1 MGGGGGERPGREDT
15 MVTKRLIQRTL
26 TGTTVEIKCQCGSV
40 YNSLRGLNLHQVST
54 KCGSGKKQR
63 NRTVLTDETK
73 KDHIQEEHH
82 SAEDLLKLL
91 RFEEEQVI

>member
-1 MGGGGGERPGREDT
+1 

-40 YNSLRGLNLHQVST
+40 YNNLRGLNLHQVST

-63 NRTVLTDETK
+63 IRTVLTDETK

-91 RFEEEQVI
+91 RLEEEQVI